1 MSKVTYLSKEG
12 FESLKEQLRDLKTR
26 GRQDIAREIAE
37 ARSQGDLS
45 ENAEYDA
52 AKEKQGLLEKK
63 IAELEE
69 ILATAKVIDTNV
81 TDTSQVYLLSKV
93 TVFNAKTNKE
103 TTYTL
108 VSAQEANFKENKLSI
123 DSPIGKALMGRK
135 LGEKISVKIPAG
147 ILELTITKI
156 ER

>member
-1 MSKVTYLSKEG
+1 
-12 FESLKEQLRDLKTR
+12 
-26 GRQDIAREIAE
+26 
-37 ARSQGDLS
+37 
-45 ENAEYDA
+45 
-52 AKEKQGLLEKK
+52 
-63 IAELEE
+63 
-69 ILATAKVIDTNV
+69 
-81 TDTSQVYLLSKV
+81 V